1 MDGDLAIFVAIGAG
15 YFLVAAAALSV
26 VWAAWR
32 MTWAQER
39 IAHHVSEIERLVGER
54 VREGAS

>member
-1 MDGDLAIFVAIGAG
+1 MDGDLAIFVASGAG
-15 YFLVAAAALSV
+15 YFLVAVGAWSV
-26 VWAAWR
+26 VGAAWR

-39 IAHHVSEIERLVGER
+39 IAQHVSEIERLVAER